1 MANESNLNSQNDKL
15 SKLLDIDWIKQQ
27 DVSNL
32 EDFSTYSEEDL
43 SKMKEDAALSDG
55 MTDGEKYW
63 VRRNIDNII
72 AAKKKEQEDID
83 NQAAEEQ
90 RQKEQEKLD
99 QEKAE
104 AKEEQNRAAESLID
118 ELNKEETDDTTKKP
132 QGETAENETKENKT
146 QTEEES
152 QTQTESENNKPGEV
166 VEPVVSTPEAQ
177 DTTWKTENYQE
188 QIDELNKSNE
198 TLRQKVEE
206 QSKQIE
212 ALLAAKKEGNTEEI
226 NKIKED
232 LRKARKDLKDAQ
244 EERNKLLK
252 DNKKMKD
259 TYFWELPKYNG
270 EIIPLKTKAI
280 EFKFGVNEID
290 WNQRVLSMPQLR
302 LRKNIISRHRLN
314 KTIRKLNEI
323 GNNPKAWVNYIL
335 TKADFFKWGAKIWTL
350 CKRIWKFFTIRDID
364 SFDRKFNEQKKIFI
378 DDIESKM
385 QWKLSD
391 DDKKTLKAIKDRLD
405 YYQKAY
411 KRQFLTV

>member
-15 SKLLDIDWIKQQ
+15 SKLLDIDWINKPNF
-27 DVSNL
+27 DVSNI
-32 EDFSTYSEEDL
+32 EDFKDYSREELENIKWKLDSNDNL
-43 SKMKEDAALSDG
+43 
-55 MTDGEKYW
+55 TVQEKYNITQ
-63 VRRNIDNII
+63 NIDKII
-72 AAKKKEQEDID
+72 KAKEKEQQSLQSQID
-83 NQAAEEQ
+83 EEQ
-90 RQKEQEKLD
+90 RQKEQEELD
-99 QEKAE
+99 QKKAE

-118 ELNKEETDDTTKKP
+118 ELNNEETDGTTKEP
-132 QGETAENETKENKT
+132 QSETAENETKENET

-152 QTQTESENNKPGEV
+152 QTQAESENNKPGEV
-166 VEPVVSTPEAQ
+166 AEPVVSTPETQ

-188 QIDELNKSNE
+188 QIDELNRANE
-198 TLRQKVEE
+198 KLRQKVDE

-364 SFDRKFNEQKKIFI
+364 SFNRKFNDYFT
-378 DDIESKM
+378 
-385 QWKLSD
+385 LSINTSFNIC
-391 DDKKTLKAIKDRLD
+391 KTIIWMNKVI
-405 YYQKAY
+405 YIW
-411 KRQFLTV
+411 

>member
-1 MANESNLNSQNDKL
+1 
-15 SKLLDIDWIKQQ
+15 
-27 DVSNL
+27 
-32 EDFSTYSEEDL
+32 
-43 SKMKEDAALSDG
+43 
-55 MTDGEKYW
+55 
-63 VRRNIDNII
+63 
-72 AAKKKEQEDID
+72 
-83 NQAAEEQ
+83 
-90 RQKEQEKLD
+90 
-99 QEKAE
+99 
-104 AKEEQNRAAESLID
+104 
-118 ELNKEETDDTTKKP
+118 
-132 QGETAENETKENKT
+132 
-146 QTEEES
+146 
-152 QTQTESENNKPGEV
+152 
-166 VEPVVSTPEAQ
+166 
-177 DTTWKTENYQE
+177 
-188 QIDELNKSNE
+188 
-198 TLRQKVEE
+198 
-206 QSKQIE
+206 
-212 ALLAAKKEGNTEEI
+212 
-226 NKIKED
+226 
-232 LRKARKDLKDAQ
+232 
-244 EERNKLLK
+244 LK
-252 DNKKMKD
+252 DNQKMKD

-280 EFKFGVNEID
+280 EFKPGVNEID

-385 QWKLSD
+385 QWKLSE

>member
-43 SKMKEDAALSDG
+43 SKMKKDAALSDG

-99 QEKAE
+99 QEKAD

-118 ELNKEETDDTTKKP
+118 ELNKEETDDTTKEP
-132 QGETAENETKENKT
+132 QGETAETETKENET

-152 QTQTESENNKPGEV
+152 QTQAESENNEPGEV
-166 VEPVVSTPEAQ
+166 VEPVVSTKEAQ

-188 QIDELNKSNE
+188 QIDELNRANE
-198 TLRQKVEE
+198 ELRQKVDE

-232 LRKARKDLKDAQ
+232 LRKARKDLKDTQ

-385 QWKLSD
+385 QWKLSE